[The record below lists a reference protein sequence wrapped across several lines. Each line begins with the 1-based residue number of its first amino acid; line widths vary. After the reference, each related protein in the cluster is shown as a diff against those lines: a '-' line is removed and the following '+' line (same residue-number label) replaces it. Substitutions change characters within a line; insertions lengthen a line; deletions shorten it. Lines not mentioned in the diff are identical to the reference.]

1 MATGRGKAP
10 VATKGRAEASRPTM
24 NPVAQSS
31 VVDRVGRELRRAVLA
46 GRLRPGQKFSISQL
60 SAELG
65 VSHIPVREA
74 LRHLESQGLV
84 QLRPGRSGVVTPINE
99 ADLHEIYLLREAI
112 ETALI
117 GEAAPK
123 YTDDH
128 LATLHDHLVAMEA
141 EVADPEGDQFW
152 FSHHRFHWGLLEPAA
167 SAWSERLLEPLWH
180 AAERYLRLFFV
191 EGAQLGPSM
200 KEHMALYEA
209 ATRRSS
215 EALSEVLRTHLRENL
230 ETLTRSIRTLETNY
244 LS

>member
-1 MATGRGKAP
+1 
-10 VATKGRAEASRPTM
+10 M

-60 SAELG
+60 SSELG

-117 GEAAPK
+117 HEAAPK
-123 YTDDH
+123 YTDEH
-128 LATLHDHLVAMEA
+128 LAMLHEHLLAMEA

-215 EALSEVLRTHLRENL
+215 RELSQVLRTHLRENL
-230 ETLTRSIRTLETNY
+230 ETLTRSIRTMETNY
-244 LS
+244 AS